1 MKEET
6 TTSTGTATTTSTA
19 IKTALSGF
27 FGIYLL
33 WQVHNYVNTQQ
44 ELETELNEAEVEVH
58 ETTEPQAKSFSTN
71 RHRKPRPNI
80 EKRPPPQRDPIRQ
93 PAPPRRGGDS
103 RLSVDPSREL
113 LITDLSVIEDPVR
126 TDPANGENAV
136 WTFKH
141 LMENMAGE
149 HDPAEFTLQWLQ
161 QWEINQT
168 VNGQVSP
175 ARPDI
180 RPMIID
186 PWLAASGG
194 VSLDLSLAPFQLL
207 AIVNRIDLRVHDEDS
222 VTTAGEGRFV
232 FGVLNEQGEPLPP
245 IAGDITG
252 GFIVIFE
259 YELMADDMRDL
270 DRWARKWHELGR
282 HKIGSDRYNRTLESI
297 TRNFTDA
304 GKAPLK
310 VNGNSINQIRTNEVA
325 IGPNWELREFVL
337 DAETGLLKQ
346 HTVAQTPDT
355 FLFNGTEEFAQLVNE
370 NQEAILDGS
379 FSLPKELFGPSS
391 VSGPFLPT
399 DFADFEERTFTKI
412 PLFADFVDIPWSAEG
427 IIENEARHTLAL
439 NTCNGCHR
447 SETNTNFLQIG
458 FPSEHNLPESLG
470 NEADLAGFLTGIDA
484 PDPVLEGKTH
494 SFNDLDRRKDDLK
507 SLLEHIRKD
516 GNRRPPRKSH
526 RPKFIH

>member
-1 MKEET
+1 
-6 TTSTGTATTTSTA
+6 
-19 IKTALSGF
+19 
-27 FGIYLL
+27 
-33 WQVHNYVNTQQ
+33 
-44 ELETELNEAEVEVH
+44 
-58 ETTEPQAKSFSTN
+58 
-71 RHRKPRPNI
+71 
-80 EKRPPPQRDPIRQ
+80 
-93 PAPPRRGGDS
+93 
-103 RLSVDPSREL
+103 
-113 LITDLSVIEDPVR
+113 
-126 TDPANGENAV
+126 
-136 WTFKH
+136 
-141 LMENMAGE
+141 MAGE

-161 QWEINQT
+161 QWETNQT

-310 VNGNSINQIRTNEVA
+310 VNGNSINQIRTNVA
-325 IGPNWELREFVL
+325 SDN
-337 DAETGLLKQ
+337 
-346 HTVAQTPDT
+346 
-355 FLFNGTEEFAQLVNE
+355 
-370 NQEAILDGS
+370 
-379 FSLPKELFGPSS
+379 
-391 VSGPFLPT
+391 
-399 DFADFEERTFTKI
+399 
-412 PLFADFVDIPWSAEG
+412 
-427 IIENEARHTLAL
+427 
-439 NTCNGCHR
+439 
-447 SETNTNFLQIG
+447 
-458 FPSEHNLPESLG
+458 
-470 NEADLAGFLTGIDA
+470 
-484 PDPVLEGKTH
+484 
-494 SFNDLDRRKDDLK
+494 
-507 SLLEHIRKD
+507 
-516 GNRRPPRKSH
+516 
-526 RPKFIH
+526 